1 MLLMLRIAGD
11 LQEGDVLAGDPGVP
25 TRGSHLRGRQG
36 NHPPVRTA
44 YTIDRFIPKLLLV
57 SF

>member
-1 MLLMLRIAGD
+1 MLRVAGD

-36 NHPPVRTA
+36 NHPPVRTR
-44 YTIDRFIPKLLLV
+44 DRFIPT
-57 SF
+57 